1 MPQRFVRNWGPLDEC
16 GARNLIDAAAT
27 MRGISS
33 VRSGKVISLS
43 VEIEGGS
50 RGPAAP
56 QRSPVQHFMV
66 RDGGDYAAGLKE
78 NHGFGYADDV
88 IVLPTHGTTHID
100 ALCHVWQQGRMYND
114 FEANEVTS
122 RGARKC
128 GIEKLEPIVTR
139 AIFVDMA
146 PFAKGDPGFAIHR
159 EQLVEAVRATGV
171 KPEPGDALLV
181 RTGWLSHWR
190 AGKGD
195 PINSVGLHGDCADW
209 IIEQGFALVAA
220 DNVAVE
226 VMPSGDPSSALPLH
240 IRLLRDNG
248 IYLAELLDL
257 DGLAMHAQSSF
268 MLTVAPLRIKGGAG
282 SPINPV
288 AVL

>member
-1 MPQRFVRNWGPLDEC
+1 MPQRFVRQWGPLDEC
-16 GARNLIDAAAT
+16 GARNLIDATAT
-27 MRGISS
+27 MRGIAS
-33 VRSGKVISLS
+33 VRSGKVLSLS
-43 VEIEGGS
+43 VQIEDGS

-56 QRSPVQHFMV
+56 QRAPVQHFMV
-66 RDGGDYAAGLKE
+66 RDGGDYAGGLKE
-78 NHGFGYADDV
+78 NHGFGYSDDV
-88 IVLPTHGTTHID
+88 IVMAIHGTTHID
-100 ALCHVWQQGRMYND
+100 ALCHVWQQGRMYNG
-114 FEANEVTS
+114 FEAKEVTS

-139 AIFVDMA
+139 AIFVDLA
-146 PFAKGDPGFAIHR
+146 LYAGNDPGFAFHR
-159 EQLVEAVRATGV
+159 EHLVEAVRNTGV
-171 KPEPGDALLV
+171 KPEPGDALLI
-181 RTGWLSHWR
+181 RTGWLAHWR
-190 AGKGD
+190 AGRGD
-195 PINSVGLHGDCADW
+195 PVNSAGLHGDCADW

-257 DGLAMHAQSSF
+257 DALPAYDQSSF
-268 MLTVAPLRIKGGAG
+268 MLTIAPLRIKGGAG